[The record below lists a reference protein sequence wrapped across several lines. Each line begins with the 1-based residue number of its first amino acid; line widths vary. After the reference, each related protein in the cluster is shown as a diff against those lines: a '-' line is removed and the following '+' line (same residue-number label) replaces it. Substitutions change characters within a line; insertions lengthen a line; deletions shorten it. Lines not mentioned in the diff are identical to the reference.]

1 MTINYCM
8 KEWLRKQS
16 LIVVLAL
23 VAICLIPVVYKELFD
38 DFSLGRIISSALYV
52 LPLCFL
58 LASIRK
64 KWIFIVFS
72 SVLMVTSFLETMMVL
87 LYKNYL
93 IAGNILAILGTTADE
108 GTGFV
113 LSSLSKVPLALPV
126 ILVFVFLLLTYR
138 PAVSKKES
146 TYKKCLREE

>member
-1 MTINYCM
+1 M

-16 LIVVLAL
+16 LIKVLAL
-23 VAICLIPVVYKELFD
+23 VAICLIPVVYKELLD
-38 DFSLGRIISSALYV
+38 EFSLGRVISSALYV

-93 IAGNILAILGTTADE
+93 TQVSQVVYVRAE
-108 GTGFV
+108 GPKAHR
-113 LSSLSKVPLALPV
+113 SSTP
-126 ILVFVFLLLTYR
+126 
-138 PAVSKKES
+138 
-146 TYKKCLREE
+146 